1 MKKKNIIMLSIII
14 LFSNVVLCHA
24 KVENKVPKV
33 KIHYVKIL
41 DENSIK
47 IGWKKI
53 NKIKKYK
60 IQYSSNKNMRNS
72 ISKVI
77 KKRKN
82 CKVYQLK
89 NKKNYYFRIRGVKG
103 KMKGKW
109 SKIKKVTLDSA
120 SIDIVKLINSKY
132 NLKLSLNAKVINHKV
147 CEERYEVSGK
157 NYKGCKIFTKMQL
170 SNSDFEVTDK
180 LIQKSKNISYSI
192 YDTAVEDVDWWDLN
206 KKNIIK
212 GQDFFNTIKVFE
224 NKEDN
229 QGIVI
234 RGHME
239 IYVARSIKQKYRLV
253 YVCYEG
259 G

>member
-1 MKKKNIIMLSIII
+1 MLSIIL
-14 LFSNVVLCHA
+14 LFSNTVLCHA
-24 KVENKVPKV
+24 EKENKISKG
-33 KIHYVKIL
+33 KIQYVKIL
-41 DENSIK
+41 NENAIK
-47 IGWKKI
+47 LGWKKI
-53 NKIKKYK
+53 NKVKKYQ
-60 IQYSSNKNMRNS
+60 IQYSPNKNMKNP
-72 ISKVI
+72 ITKVVR
-77 KKRKN
+77 KRTS
-82 CKVYQLK
+82 CKIFQLK
-89 NKKNYYFRIRGVKG
+89 NKKNYYFRIRGVRG

-120 SIDIVKLINSKY
+120 NIDIVKLINSKY
-132 NLKLSLNAKVINHKV
+132 NLKLSLNAKVLKQKV

-157 NYKGCKIFTKMQL
+157 TYKGCKIFAKIQV

-180 LIQKSKNISYSI
+180 LIQKSKNISYSV
-192 YDTAVEDVDWWDLN
+192 YDMAVEDVSWWDLN

-224 NKEDN
+224 NQQDN

-239 IYVARSIKQKYRLV
+239 VYVAKSIKQNYRLV